1 MMDIGRLKNH
11 KVFISFPSLYDTTQ
25 KKIQHKI
32 VNIANIFSSE
42 FYIEITGKFDEDVE
56 RLISFIS
63 NTKID
68 MERVSL
74 KISGNILIDKLLNL
88 IAVIDNDKIM
98 LELYSFSEANQ
109 TQYSDKKYLDSSFYM
124 CISDNNGPFIIFDSN
139 LYKYSFVVPKIKS
152 LLKK

>member
-42 FYIEITGKFDEDVE
+42 FYIEITGNGDEDIE